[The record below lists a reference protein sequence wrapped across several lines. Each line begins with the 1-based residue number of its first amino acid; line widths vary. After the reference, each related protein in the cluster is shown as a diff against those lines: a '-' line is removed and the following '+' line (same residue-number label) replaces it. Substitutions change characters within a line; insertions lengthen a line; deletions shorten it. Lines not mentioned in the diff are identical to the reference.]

1 MPSEQHYRVRPSG
14 ESRLQTTQGRQHY
27 VRWVS
32 EQSSEQLLWDKP
44 WSLCL
49 SHAESRPLP
58 CSGTAGGPLPDAVIT
73 RLYFSVST
81 IVSQVNLWITE
92 TQSVITSYSN
102 GRHTKPL
109 GRACSNLMGCCMS
122 VKICILLLEIAR
134 YGKLYYYNH
143 LCLCLFLPAAQSSL
157 QCGFLARFTL
167 S

>member
-1 MPSEQHYRVRPSG
+1 MSDGSVNRAVSSCSG
-14 ESRLQTTQGRQHY
+14 ISPDLS
-27 VRWVS
+27 VS
-32 EQSSEQLLWDKP
+32 P
-44 WSLCL
+44 TL
-49 SHAESRPLP
+49 SHALCRVPVRQ
-58 CSGTAGGPLPDAVIT
+58 GGPLPDAVIT